1 MNIAGCASALLVPN
15 SEVLGV
21 HLIFP
26 RGPYRDESK
35 WNLPH
40 SGQSLWCPGSLL
52 TSGNE
57 PPLQIGLR
65 ILRHFISD
73 SLVFFPL
80 HDFKQS
86 DSIHCLGGG
95 RLYDLYQTN
104 RRNRK
109 YSSHIHVARPFPR
122 LYWLLLYLCDKLH
135 SLKKEIMINLSSLMG
150 RSFASETVL

>member
-1 MNIAGCASALLVPN
+1 MNIDGCASALLVPN

-57 PPLQIGLR
+57 PPLQIGLH

-73 SLVFFPL
+73 SLVFFRL
-80 HDFKQS
+80 HDCVLNNQIPFTAWEED
-86 DSIHCLGGG
+86 DSMIFTRQTAGTGNIRITSILLGPSQGCIG
-95 RLYDLYQTN
+95 YFSTC
-104 RRNRK
+104 
-109 YSSHIHVARPFPR
+109 VT
-122 LYWLLLYLCDKLH
+122 
-135 SLKKEIMINLSSLMG
+135 
-150 RSFASETVL
+150 SFTV